1 MLLVPF
7 PLGRLGNA
15 IFRYL
20 ATIVF
25 HIVHQGT
32 IANYNINT
40 ELQQF
45 YITDAIFLEWCKKNM
60 AGETINFLPGMVNS
74 AFIFLGYFQHDAI
87 YLKYRSQIIDYIR
100 RNPTD
105 ILATDG
111 NNGIRTDFNYTTT
124 EYLSSSLLN
133 TPQGFN
139 NVYDVVVH
147 LRLED
152 FIQNGSVIH
161 PESVKRVLD
170 SIGAPSYCIV
180 MNYPNTEL
188 ELSYIDYLRAH
199 FTIHIESNDIITDYH
214 IMKNAKTLV
223 CSCSTI
229 SWSASFFSD
238 TVQCVYMP
246 NYPANRPHETFRK
259 PIENTVTYEYRRCS
273 KTELEVFLRNAV

>member
-1 MLLVPF
+1 MLLVPY

-32 IANYNINT
+32 IVNYDIKT

-45 YITDAIFLEWCKKNM
+45 HITDDVFLKWCKTNL
-60 AGETINFLPGMVNS
+60 AGETINLLPGMLNS
-74 AFIFLGYFQHDAI
+74 AFIFFGYFQHDTI
-87 YLKYRSQIIDYIR
+87 YLKYRSQIIDYISK
-100 RNPTD
+100 NPTD

-111 NNGIRTDFNYTTT
+111 NNEIRTDFNYTPTM
-124 EYLSSSLLN
+124 YPSSSLLHA
-133 TPQGFN
+133 PEGFN
-139 NVYDVVVH
+139 KVYDTVVH

-152 FIQNGSVIH
+152 FIEYGSVIH
-161 PESVKRVLD
+161 PESVKHVLE
-170 SIGAPSYCIV
+170 SVGAPSYCIV
-180 MNYPNTEL
+180 VNVPNTEL
-188 ELSYIDYLRAH
+188 ELQYIEYLRAR

-238 TVQCVYMP
+238 TVERVYMP

-259 PIENTVTYEYRRCS
+259 PIENTVTYEYRTCS
-273 KTELEVFLRNAV
+273 KAELEVFLRTAV